1 MTVLSACLG
10 SNAKLDG
17 SLRHRFSSASAAA
30 DSFALSARRQIMGS
44 LINSATANSVQS
56 SDVSG
61 QLGYQQT
68 NDGSAYTQGS
78 KAIAR
83 IASDANRDAVEMRL
97 ALLSEAIEHEI
108 IPRLML
114 AHRTPEECLSSS
126 ALPDSPVSAE
136 DVQAFAKLVLAPD
149 ENVAHACI
157 EAMRVRGISVETI
170 YLDLLAPVARYLGEQ
185 WELDLCDFTEVTVG
199 LGRLQQVLREL
210 SPAFGP
216 SNQRPSGSSV
226 LLLPGPGEQ
235 HTFGLVMVAE
245 FFRRA
250 GWDVGGGPWEAG
262 ADPVLMV
269 QREWFDVVG
278 FSLGNE
284 LQVDELAAVIKS
296 VRAAAL
302 NKSICVIVGGPIFI
316 ERPEFVAYV
325 NADAAATDGGQA
337 PELAAALVAAVRA
350 SSGAPVGLTAA
361 TSG

>member
-1 MTVLSACLG
+1 
-10 SNAKLDG
+10 
-17 SLRHRFSSASAAA
+17 
-30 DSFALSARRQIMGS
+30 MGS
-44 LINSATANSVQS
+44 LINATSTNHIAQS
-56 SDVSG
+56 GDGSG
-61 QLGYQQT
+61 QLAYQQSG
-68 NDGSAYTQGS
+68 DGSAYADGS
-78 KAIAR
+78 RAIAR

-114 AHRTPEECLSSS
+114 AHRAPEECLSAVPAVGS
-126 ALPDSPVSAE
+126 LVSPE
-136 DVQAFAKLVLAPD
+136 DVKAFAKLVLAPD

-170 YLDLLAPVARYLGEQ
+170 YLDLLAPVVRYLGEQ

-210 SPAFGP
+210 SPAFGQ
-216 SNQRPSGSSV
+216 SNHHPSGRSV

-284 LQVDELAAVIKS
+284 TQVDELAACIKS

-337 PELAAALVAAVRA
+337 PELASKLVAAVRA
-350 SSGAPVGLTAA
+350 SSGVPAGTAA